1 MRRARNRDSVDD
13 HPAAGVG
20 EGLFE
25 RIYAEVERIP
35 RGRVTTYGTVSL
47 MVVGRPTAAR
57 TVGWALNG
65 LPADRAE
72 TVPWW
77 RVINAAGRISNSSRP
92 GAAAEQRARLEAEG
106 VEFGLDG
113 RVDLERFGWD
123 G

>member
-1 MRRARNRDSVDD
+1 M
-13 HPAAGVG
+13 PKAGD
-20 EGLFE
+20 ESLFE
-25 RIYAEVERIP
+25 RIYTEVERIP
-35 RGRVTTYGTVSL
+35 RGCVSTYGAVSFA
-47 MVVGRPTAAR
+47 VTGRPTAAR

-65 LPADRAE
+65 LPEESFE

-92 GAAAEQRARLEAEG
+92 GVEAEQRDRLEAEG

-113 RVDLERFGWD
+113 RVDLGRFGWE